1 MLANTDTEVVVQL
14 GSGLIFGIIC
24 AFVASSRGRSPVGWF
39 FLGLFL
45 SCIALVLLLVMPDLK
60 QEEAKTRRHQL
71 ENRRLREQLAKERQ
85 VADQRHQHVERRL
98 GAHDQALGLDTTE
111 PPQLTGATPPQ
122 LTNAAWYY
130 ARGNERLGP
139 VTAETI
145 RHLMQAKA
153 ISGSTLVWCEGMKD
167 WAPLSTID
175 DLRGDSA

>member
-1 MLANTDTEVVVQL
+1 MLANTEVTINL
-14 GSGLIFGIIC
+14 GIGLVFGIVC

-39 FLGLFL
+39 FLGAFL

-85 VADQRHQHVERRL
+85 VADQRHHHVERRL

-111 PPQLTGATPPQ
+111 PPQLTGGTPPQ
-122 LTNAAWYY
+122 LAAATWYY
-130 ARGNERLGP
+130 ARGTERLGP
-139 VTAETI
+139 VTVETI
-145 RHLMQAKA
+145 RHLVQAKA

-175 DLRGDSA
+175 GLRGDPA